1 MIRHLRLLG
10 SLSLFAVLLA
20 ACAPAAS
27 GPSPGAQPAAKPAG
41 KPAAGPEPF
50 AGKTITLVVPNSAGG
65 PTDIFARMVAQLLD
79 RHVPGR
85 PSVVVENKPGA
96 GGIVGMNHVYNV
108 ARKDGLTIGV
118 FSGIFGHQTVGA
130 EGVQYDAAKFLWLGA
145 ADESAVGFVHPGL
158 GVRAP
163 RDLLQAGEIVAG
175 GLSPDSTKDM
185 SIRSFLNVLGARY
198 KYVTGYPGSADAR
211 LAYMRGEINYF
222 EDSLTSWFANYVPL
236 LKDGGVVPLGQRGL
250 IRGGEIVRDA
260 RVGDVPTYAEIA
272 VELRGE
278 SVKQTA
284 DYRAMRTV
292 VQMVSLLL
300 SIVYPPETSPDLVAT
315 MRRSLADT
323 FADPEFQAAAEK
335 QVGFQVE
342 FVPGVQAQELA
353 ERIVRETSSDAE
365 ALEYLR
371 RLARERG

>member
-1 MIRHLRLLG
+1 MLRA
-10 SLSLFAVLLA
+10 SFAVARLALLFVLMV
-20 ACAPAAS
+20 ACGSAAPAAS
-27 GPSPGAQPAAKPAG
+27 PTARSAPKAVAG
-41 KPAAGPEPF
+41 GGEPF

-65 PTDIFARMVAQLLD
+65 PTDIFARLVAQHLD
-79 RHVPGR
+79 RHVAGR
-85 PSVVVENKPGA
+85 PQVVVENKPGA
-96 GGIVGMNHVYNV
+96 GGIVGMNYVYNV

-118 FSGIFGHQTVGA
+118 FSGVFGHQTVGA

-145 ADESAVGFVHPGL
+145 ADESAVGFVHPSL
-158 GVRAP
+158 GIKAP
-163 RDLLQAGEIVAG
+163 RELMQSSSEIVAG

-185 SIRSFLNVLGARY
+185 SIRAFLNVMGVKY
-198 KYVTGYPGSADAR
+198 KYVTGYPGSSDAR

-250 IRGGEIVRDA
+250 VRGGEIVRDA
-260 RVGDVPTYAEIA
+260 RVADVPTYAEIA
-272 VELRGE
+272 VDLRGE
-278 SVKQTA
+278 SVRQTI

-300 SIVYPPETSPDLVAT
+300 SIVYPPDTNPDLIAS
-315 MRRSLADT
+315 MRQSVADT
-323 FADPEFQAAAEK
+323 FADREFQAAAEK

-342 FVPGVQAQELA
+342 FVPGVQAQQLA
-353 ERIVRETSSDAE
+353 EQIVRETSTDAE

-371 RLARERG
+371 RLARERN

>member
-1 MIRHLRLLG
+1 MIR
-10 SLSLFAVLLA
+10 LSFLAAGLVLLA
-20 ACAPAAS
+20 VILAACSSGAPAAS
-27 GPSPGAQPAAKPAG
+27 PPARSAP
-41 KPAAGPEPF
+41 KPAAGGEAF
-50 AGKTITLVVPNSAGG
+50 SGKTITLVVPNSAGG
-65 PTDIFARMVAQLLD
+65 PTDIFARLVAQHLD
-79 RHVPGR
+79 RHVAGR
-85 PSVVVENKPGA
+85 PQVVVENKPGA
-96 GGIVGMNHVYNV
+96 GGIVGMNYVYNV

-145 ADESAVGFVHPGL
+145 ADESAVGFVHPAL
-158 GVRAP
+158 GVKAP
-163 RDLLQAGEIVAG
+163 RELTQGSGEIVAG

-185 SIRSFLNVLGARY
+185 SIRSFLNAMGVKYR
-198 KYVTGYPGSADAR
+198 YVTGYPGSADAR

-272 VELRGE
+272 VDLRGE
-278 SVKQTA
+278 SVRQTI

-300 SIVYPPETSPDLVAT
+300 SIVYPPDTNPDLVAS
-315 MRRSLADT
+315 MRQSVAET

-342 FVPGVQAQELA
+342 FVPGVQAQQLA
-353 ERIVRETSSDAE
+353 EQIVRETSTDAE

-371 RLARERG
+371 RLARERN

>member
-1 MIRHLRLLG
+1 MRRSSFVIARLAL
-10 SLSLFAVLLA
+10 LAVLLA
-20 ACAPAAS
+20 ACGPAAPAAS
-27 GPSPGAQPAAKPAG
+27 PAG
-41 KPAAGPEPF
+41 RAAPKPAAGGEPF
-50 AGKTITLVVPNSAGG
+50 AGKTIILVVPNSAGG
-65 PTDIFARMVAQLLD
+65 PTDIFARLVAQFLD
-79 RHVPGR
+79 RHVAGR
-85 PSVVVENKPGA
+85 PQVVVENKPGA
-96 GGIVGMNHVYNV
+96 GGIVGMNYVYNV

-118 FSGIFGHQTVGA
+118 FSGTFGHQTVGA
-130 EGVQYDAAKFLWLGA
+130 DGLQYDAAKFLWLGA

-158 GVRAP
+158 GIKTP
-163 RDLLQAGEIVAG
+163 RELMQGSGEIVAG

-185 SIRSFLNVLGARY
+185 SIRAFLNAIGVKY
-198 KYVTGYPGSADAR
+198 KYVSGYPGSADAR
-211 LAYMRGEINYF
+211 LAYLRGEINYF

-250 IRGGEIVRDA
+250 LRGGEIVRDA

-272 VELRGE
+272 VDLRGE
-278 SVKQTA
+278 SVKQTI

-300 SIVYPPETSPDLVAT
+300 AIVYPPDTSPDLVAS
-315 MRRSLADT
+315 MRQSMTDT
-323 FADPEFQAAAEK
+323 FADRDFQAAAEK

-353 ERIVRETSSDAE
+353 EQIVRETSTDAE

-371 RLARERG
+371 RLAREKN